1 MNHLLRISLYLLLLS
16 LLSACGSTPKE
27 VDRDGLRQREL
38 MKKRHK
44 WKYKPQRDPLC

>member
-27 VDRDGLRQREL
+27 VDRDGLRQRADEETSQV
-38 MKKRHK
+38 K
-44 WKYKPQRDPLC
+44 